1 MGHGFVHDDF
11 HHVYSAAYHSIR
23 HGLTRANE
31 GQFYAPIA
39 WLTHRFDWI
48 LWGQRPF
55 LSAMANLLLHI
66 ANIALLYTFVLKL
79 WRSEIA
85 ARWSALGFALLY
97 PANTWAVMWISTR
110 AHLLVTLFY
119 IAALLATLWLT
130 RTESH
135 RRLAVLTIV
144 IFAALAIFSKES
156 GVTIPA
162 AIALVLFYV
171 KRSEEQKPLPLAAI
185 IFLFAALFAILGVY
199 AILRAR
205 SGAIP
210 MTFSGKVWYTY
221 TPSLTL
227 LSENFFRYGWR
238 TYGLLMIIAVAI
250 ALSQIL
256 RGRRPY
262 FKILKINDTLFSI
275 ILFTITI
282 APFIF
287 LRARSGMY
295 TYLPGTAAALLLGA
309 MATSLYQL
317 PESRPARFR
326 FFSLSPILLVIVIFG
341 ILTVIHSLKWMRMAE
356 VNTSVLNQIAAQQMK
371 AEPGTSFVLTYS
383 EADKAHG
390 FPDSFG
396 LGFPDALRVLYAN
409 PELNGKIVRY
419 GDVYT
424 IDLRFPVTHFT
435 YTLSNAGEP
444 QIIMNPHLIEPGE
457 LRPSR

>member
-1 MGHGFVHDDF
+1 
-11 HHVYSAAYHSIR
+11 
-23 HGLTRANE
+23 
-31 GQFYAPIA
+31 
-39 WLTHRFDWI
+39 
-48 LWGQRPF
+48 
-55 LSAMANLLLHI
+55 MANLLLHI

-85 ARWSALGFALLY
+85 ARWSAIGFALLY

-185 IFLFAALFAILGVY
+185 ICLFAALFAILGVY

-227 LSENFFRYGWR
+227 LSENLFRYGWR

-256 RGRRPY
+256 RGRRSY
-262 FKILKINDTLFSI
+262 SKILTLNDTLFSI

-309 MATSLYQL
+309 TANSLSQAA
-317 PESRPARFR
+317 ENRPARFK
-326 FFSLSPILLVIVIFG
+326 FLSLSPILLVIVIFG

-371 AEPGTSFVLTYS
+371 AEPGMSFVLTFS
-383 EADKAHG
+383 EVDKAHG

-409 PELNGKIVRY
+409 PDLNGKIVRH
-419 GDVYT
+419 GDLYT

-435 YTLSNAGEP
+435 YSLSNDGEP
-444 QIIMNPHLIEPGE
+444 QIIMNSHLIEPGE
-457 LRPSR
+457 LRPSH